1 MNARILIIDDDSLVA
16 DTISEILTL
25 EGYETKTAY
34 EGRTALELCRE
45 FVPHIVIADVFLPGM
60 NGIELALAIRR
71 DFPDCG
77 ILLLSGHVTT
87 LDMFEKASAQGHQFE
102 LLAKPVQPRD
112 LLRTID
118 SVLLKR
124 SA

>member
-1 MNARILIIDDDSLVA
+1 M
-16 DTISEILTL
+16 SEILSL
-25 EGYETKTAY
+25 QGYETRTAY
-34 EGRTALELCRE
+34 DGRTALDICRE
-45 FVPHIVIADVFLPGM
+45 FVPQIVITDVFLPGM
-60 NGIELALAIRR
+60 NGIELGIAIRR
-71 DFPDCG
+71 DFPDCD
-77 ILLLSGHVTT
+77 ILLLSGHGATFNM
-87 LDMFEKASAQGHQFE
+87 LEDARSQGNEFE